1 MTHPPA
7 DPPFDPTAQPHVNP
21 PFPAPA
27 APRLDATAEPL
38 FTAPAPAEDEIVP
51 CHAIRRPATAH
62 EAVRSLD
69 LHWIRGEG
77 PLDQVVICS
86 RVRVAR
92 NLRGHRFPSVAAPDD
107 LHAIRAKTSL
117 AVGASP
123 FFRDFFDIE
132 LSTLSAAEMHTLVEK
147 HLLSPLLSNLVGQG
161 APARAVVLG
170 PYGVLGLMVNEED
183 HLRLQCLLPGLNLEA
198 AWTQVSA
205 MDDALENDLDFAFDP
220 HLGYMTTCPSN
231 VGTGM
236 RASVMLHLPA
246 LALMNALDTIKS
258 QIAGQVG
265 LAVRGLYGEGSG
277 IQGNLLQISNQI
289 SLGPSEEDLVAKV
302 RGITERIVEQEHN
315 ARQRLRREFSAQ
327 LGDKVWRALGIL
339 RHAQVMNAA
348 EALELLSM
356 VRLGAELEILPP
368 ISRARLNELLV
379 SIRPATLHILTGTH
393 SDPLQADMTRARRI
407 RQELSEE
414 A

>member
-1 MTHPPA
+1 MTNPPVE
-7 DPPFDPTAQPHVNP
+7 PPFDS
-21 PFPAPA
+21 
-27 APRLDATAEPL
+27 TAETPPHEL
-38 FTAPAPAEDEIVP
+38 VP
-51 CHAIRRPATAH
+51 CPSHRRPTTAK
-62 EAVRSLD
+62 EAVRSLE
-69 LHWIRGEG
+69 LEWIRGEG

-92 NLRGHRFPSVAAPDD
+92 NLHGHRFPSVATAEE
-107 LHAIRAKTSL
+107 LRRVAHVTGL
-117 AVGASP
+117 AVNASP
-123 FFRDFFDIE
+123 FFREFFNID
-132 LSTLSAAEMHTLVEK
+132 LATLSAAEMHTLVEK
-147 HLLSPLLSNLVGQG
+147 HLLSPLQSNLAGQG

-170 PYGVLGLMVNEED
+170 PHGVLGFMINEED
-183 HLRLQCLLPGLNLEA
+183 HLRLQCLLPGLNLET

-205 MDDALENDLDFAFDP
+205 MDDALETELDFAFSE
-220 HLGYMTTCPSN
+220 HLGYFTTCPSN

-246 LALMNALDTIKS
+246 LALMNALETIKA

-289 SLGPSEEDLVAKV
+289 SLGPSEDDLVAKV
-302 RGITERIVEQEHN
+302 RGITERIVEQEHG
-315 ARQRLRREFSAQ
+315 ARHRLRREFSAQ

-356 VRLGAELEILPP
+356 VRLGVELEILPP
-368 ISRARLNELLV
+368 VSRARLNALLV
-379 SIRPATLHILTGTH
+379 SIRPATLHMLTGTH
-393 SDPLQADMTRARRI
+393 SDPLEADMVRARRI